1 MINFLISNYF
11 HVVTESVADIN
22 FPFTCALHNSV
33 KHHYSNNLSTAK
45 ANKMLRHKKSL
56 VDIQKF
62 FQINFSFIFSVDQMK
77 MFRLRFIV
85 GVDFSFLF
93 LMNKKCLPRVFMD
106 VKQLLKILFSMCGE
120 KCGEVVKIVLWM

>member
-45 ANKMLRHKKSL
+45 ANKMLRHKKKPRWHPKVFPNKFLFHFQCGPNENVSL
-56 VDIQKF
+56 TVHSRGGF
-62 FQINFSFIFSVDQMK
+62 FFS
-77 MFRLRFIV
+77 
-85 GVDFSFLF
+85 F